1 MVRASKRPENVVRHC
16 WRKGLLPGYRVVD
29 SNYDSKRV
37 SLVGRARQFRAGW
50 GARVLSVAVCAASL
64 FILCYMVRGF
74 LRGNTPE
81 SASYTTYICTETGQS
96 FRHENKMGETLPI
109 YSRFSGKNTG
119 MPAEACYWTTDGK
132 PKIDPTWVLLNEEIG
147 KSGPTFCPDCGRLV
161 VGHNPRARP
170 GMQPPPTRSKYAA
183 RRSAPGAV
191 NDLR

>member
-1 MVRASKRPENVVRHC
+1 MSSTNAG
-16 WRKGLLPGYRVVD
+16 RKGILPGYRVVN

-37 SLVGRARQFRAGW
+37 SPVNRARQFLAGW
-50 GARVLSVAVCAASL
+50 GARVLSVAVCTASL
-64 FILCYMVRGF
+64 FILCYMVRG
-74 LRGNTPE
+74 LLKGNTPE

-119 MPAEACYWTTDGK
+119 MPAEACYWTVDGK
-132 PKIDPTWVLLNEEIG
+132 PKNDPTWVLLNEEIG

-161 VGHNPRARP
+161 VGHNPRHPAGHATSTNAIEIRRP
-170 GMQPPPTRSKYAA
+170 QITLGP
-183 RRSAPGAV
+183 V